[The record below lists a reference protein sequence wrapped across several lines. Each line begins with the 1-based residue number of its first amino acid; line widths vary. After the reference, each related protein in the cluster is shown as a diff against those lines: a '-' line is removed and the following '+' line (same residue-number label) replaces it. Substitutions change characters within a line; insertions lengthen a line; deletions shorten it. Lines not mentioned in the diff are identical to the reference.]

1 MNNLEYKVPSLYKIM
16 DKRGFFNSKSYLW
29 LNDMEWLS
37 IDKIEKYEHEKGESK
52 AVIPFAFTSGG
63 DKWVWVIN
71 TSNEDYP
78 VGLCYREEWNGVY
91 YAKNMEDAIFRQIIE
106 YVASSNFYLNLKDA
120 ESYQIS
126 EYKLK
131 FLLRYWEKS
140 FTGIL
145 NDKYLDVINGFLD
158 LKLKKV
164 KNKYGEW
171 YALLTLEEQDKLIN
185 KFINFDLL
193 NKEFEWFS
201 KC

>member
-1 MNNLEYKVPSLYKIM
+1 MNNSRYKIPTVYKTM
-16 DKRGFFNSKSYLW
+16 DKRGFFDSKSYLW

-37 IDKIEKYEHEKGESK
+37 IDKIDKYEYEKGENK
-52 AVIPFAFTSGG
+52 AVISFAFTSGG

-71 TSNEDYP
+71 TDHEDYP
-78 VGLCYREEWNGVY
+78 VGLCYKEELNGVY

-106 YVASSNFYLNLKDA
+106 YVASSNFYLNVKDS
-120 ESYQIS
+120 ESYQVS
-126 EYKLK
+126 EYELK
-131 FLLRYWEKS
+131 GLLRYWKKS

-145 NDKYLDVINGFLD
+145 NAQYLDVINEFIN

-171 YALLTLEEQDKLIN
+171 YALLTLEEENELIN
-185 KFINFDLL
+185 KFISFDLL

-201 KC
+201 NC